1 MVRRRAMGESQGV
14 STLLFSILRHT
25 RKLRL
30 IGCLF
35 FSMFLESKAL
45 DAVIEECL

>member
-1 MVRRRAMGESQGV
+1 MVHHQDVGASQGV
-14 STLLFSILRHT
+14 SSLLFCIIRHT